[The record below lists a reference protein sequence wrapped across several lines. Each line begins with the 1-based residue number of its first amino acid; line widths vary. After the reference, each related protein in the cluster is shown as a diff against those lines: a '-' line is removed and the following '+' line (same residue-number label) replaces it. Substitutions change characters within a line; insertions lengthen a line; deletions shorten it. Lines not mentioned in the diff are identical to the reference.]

1 MKSNML
7 GWLALGLLI
16 VPMTAQAAPPITH
29 DTNRNALRS
38 INVSDC
44 DGERCLSL
52 QAVETYDLKGD
63 YQYTFLSL
71 SETSNSDDAFGQR
84 YLNCPLE
91 RGLINV
97 RQDAR
102 SASFQTSV
110 NAADCDTGG
119 TLCVSDDNCEDW
131 GYTGIISIS
140 VAMSAPFGT
149 YSETSQVQQ
158 RDGVDTYS
166 TSCKKN
172 AGYSYE
178 TIMVAID
185 GEPWSPESSG
195 AGDEYCNRNNR
206 DR

>member
-1 MKSNML
+1 MA
-7 GWLALGLLI
+7 AL
-16 VPMTAQAAPPITH
+16 AAPPFMQ
-29 DTNRNALRS
+29 DTNRNAVRS
-38 INVSDC
+38 LSVTDC
-44 DGERCLSL
+44 DSERCLSL
-52 QAVETYDLKGD
+52 QAAETYDLKGD
-63 YQYTFLSL
+63 YQYAFLSL
-71 SETSNSDDAFGQR
+71 SESSSSNGAFSQR

-102 SASFQTSV
+102 SASLQTSV

-119 TLCVSDDNCEDW
+119 TLCDSDFNCEDW
-131 GYTGIISIS
+131 GYTGIISVN

-149 YSETSQVQQ
+149 FSETSQVQS

-178 TIMVAID
+178 AIMVAVD

-195 AGDEYCNRNNR
+195 AGDEYCNRNSR